1 MGARDVIVLGFFLP
15 SLPICFFRPFYGILL
30 WTVVSFVNPQ
40 QLSYGAAASFPLALV
55 VAIPTLAGALVF
67 GRGWRHLRSREVLLL
82 VVLWIWFT
90 ITSALAGNTPMFAA
104 HIADTW
110 YRWQFVSKIIL
121 MTITA
126 VCVVDSFDR
135 LRIFVLVMAASLG
148 VFVLKDLPFM
158 IATGGSFRLYGPPQS
173 MIADNNDFGLAL
185 NMTLPLFFFL
195 GKTESNRRLRTF
207 MYFMALVTVPAIFF
221 TYSRGALLGLGVV
234 TMILFL
240 RIKKRIL
247 LLPVLGLVTLMA
259 VVLAPAS
266 WQDRMSFFLDGKL
279 DASALSRFNSWTFS
293 WRLASDFPFVGGGFE
308 TFTPE
313 LFQRYATT
321 ATDVHGPHSIYFG
334 VLAEHGFPGLILYLL
349 LVLSCLASLHR
360 VIKWAR
366 FRGDQRAIDYADMLR
381 LSIVAF
387 LVSGVFLG
395 RAYFDFY
402 FSIVACVAI
411 LSHVCR
417 ETWAAND
424 DVDLDDSAGEQDF
437 VDIPALETQGI
448 LK

>member
-1 MGARDVIVLGFFLP
+1 
-15 SLPICFFRPFYGILL
+15 
-30 WTVVSFVNPQ
+30 
-40 QLSYGAAASFPLALV
+40 
-55 VAIPTLAGALVF
+55 
-67 GRGWRHLRSREVLLL
+67 
-82 VVLWIWFT
+82 
-90 ITSALAGNTPMFAA
+90 
-104 HIADTW
+104 
-110 YRWQFVSKIIL
+110 
-121 MTITA
+121 MTITTI
-126 VCVVDSFDR
+126 CVVDSFDR
-135 LRIFVLVMAASLG
+135 LRIFLLVIAACLG

-195 GKTESNRRLRTF
+195 GKTEPNGRIRMF
-207 MYFMALVTVPAIFF
+207 MYFMALITVPAIFF

-234 TMILFL
+234 AMILFL
-240 RIKKRIL
+240 RVKKRIL
-247 LLPVLGLVTLMA
+247 LLPVLGLATLAA

-266 WQDRMSFFLDGKL
+266 WQDRMSFFLNGKL

-293 WRLASDFPFVGGGFE
+293 WRLASDFPIMGGGFE

-321 ATDVHGPHSIYFG
+321 ATDVHGPHSVYFG

-349 LVLSCLASLHR
+349 LVLSCLASLQR
-360 VIKWAR
+360 VIRSAR

-417 ETWAAND
+417 EAWAEND
-424 DVDLDDSAGEQDF
+424 AVEFDESAEDGDSMDV
-437 VDIPALETQGI
+437 PALGMQGI
-448 LK
+448 LR

>member
-1 MGARDVIVLGFFLP
+1 
-15 SLPICFFRPFYGILL
+15 
-30 WTVVSFVNPQ
+30 
-40 QLSYGAAASFPLALV
+40 
-55 VAIPTLAGALVF
+55 
-67 GRGWRHLRSREVLLL
+67 
-82 VVLWIWFT
+82 
-90 ITSALAGNTPMFAA
+90 MFAA

-207 MYFMALVTVPAIFF
+207 MYFMALSPFQQSFLHIRGELPRIGRCHHDPVP
-221 TYSRGALLGLGVV
+221 TD
-234 TMILFL
+234 
-240 RIKKRIL
+240 KKRIL

-279 DASALSRFNSWTFS
+279 RSSALSRFNSWMFS

-313 LFQRYATT
+313 LFQR
-321 ATDVHGPHSIYFG
+321 
-334 VLAEHGFPGLILYLL
+334 
-349 LVLSCLASLHR
+349 
-360 VIKWAR
+360 
-366 FRGDQRAIDYADMLR
+366 
-381 LSIVAF
+381 
-387 LVSGVFLG
+387 
-395 RAYFDFY
+395 
-402 FSIVACVAI
+402 
-411 LSHVCR
+411 
-417 ETWAAND
+417 
-424 DVDLDDSAGEQDF
+424 
-437 VDIPALETQGI
+437 
-448 LK
+448 